1 MSTHDGASLEAL
13 LEFLKQSRGLDFT
26 GYKRASLERR
36 FRRRMDTMRCA
47 SYADYLDYLEVHPE
61 EFQELFDTLLIN
73 VTSFFRDAPAWK
85 RMKESVIPELIAGKP
100 PDEPIRVWSAGCAS
114 GQEAYSLAMVL
125 ADALGPEEYRERV
138 KIYGTD
144 IDEDSL
150 SYARG
155 AAYTQ
160 REVEDVPA
168 EYLERFFEPSRHGHV
183 FRADL
188 RRMVIFGRNNLME
201 DAPISRLDVL
211 ACRNTLMYF
220 TADSQERILRHFH
233 FALVEGGVLMLGK
246 SEMMLSHRSSFAAID
261 LPQRIFRRDGRPRA
275 LRNRVADLGSEATH
289 LELQLSEDERVT
301 RDVAL
306 EVGPQPQMLV
316 SRSGVLTF
324 ANLAARTL
332 FGIPVEAFGRPFQ
345 DLEISYQP
353 AELRSPVEEAIRE
366 RRRVSLGEIRFN
378 PAKGDE
384 RRMEVTVNPLLPD
397 GDAAFGAAI
406 VFVDVTRF
414 GALETELEA
423 SRRDLQLAY
432 EELQSTIDELET
444 TNEELQSANE
454 ELQTT
459 NEELQSTNEEL
470 ETMNEELQSTN
481 EELETMNDELRDRT
495 VALNRSNEFLEAILT
510 ALGVAVAIVDREHRV
525 MAWNRSAEE
534 LWGLRQDEAVGQHFL
549 ALDIGLP
556 TEGVAPALRSV
567 LGGAGEARAEVELE
581 AVNRRGKTI
590 TCAAT
595 IVAFAGRDGAEPEV
609 AGAIV
614 LMRDIPGDR
623 ASEDGE
629 GHDGHRSGPNGAE
642 GRRARG

>member
-125 ADALGPEEYRERV
+125 ADALGPE
-138 KIYGTD
+138 
-144 IDEDSL
+144 
-150 SYARG
+150 
-155 AAYTQ
+155 
-160 REVEDVPA
+160 

-366 RRRVSLGEIRFN
+366 RRRVSLGEIRLN
-378 PAKGDE
+378 PATGDE

-459 NEELQSTNEEL
+459 NEELQSMNEEL
-470 ETMNEELQSTN
+470 ETMNEELRSTN

-556 TEGVAPALRSV
+556 TEGVAPALRSD
-567 LGGAGEARAEVELE
+567 LGGAGEDRAEVELE

-595 IVAFAGRDGAEPEV
+595 ILAFAGRGGAEPEV

>member
-125 ADALGPEEYRERV
+125 ADALG
-138 KIYGTD
+138 
-144 IDEDSL
+144 
-150 SYARG
+150 
-155 AAYTQ
+155 
-160 REVEDVPA
+160 PA

-567 LGGAGEARAEVELE
+567 LGGAGEDRAEVELE

>member
-125 ADALGPEEYRERV
+125 ADALG
-138 KIYGTD
+138 
-144 IDEDSL
+144 
-150 SYARG
+150 
-155 AAYTQ
+155 
-160 REVEDVPA
+160 PA

-459 NEELQSTNEEL
+459 NEELQSTN
-470 ETMNEELQSTN
+470 
-481 EELETMNDELRDRT
+481 DELGDRT

-556 TEGVAPALRSV
+556 TEGVAPALRSD
-567 LGGAGEARAEVELE
+567 LGGAGEDRAEVELE